1 MKTIAV
7 VPNTAKTVWK
17 ESTQHLL
24 DQLCG
29 MDVDIL
35 MPEGCQQTM
44 QQGCIRF
51 VSQKEMME
59 KSEMLLSLGGDGT
72 LMRAAKYAGPAG
84 IPVLGINMGHLGYLV
99 ELEISDY
106 EQPLRQALAGQYTID
121 QRMMLEVE
129 VIRNGRRV
137 GHTLVL
143 NDAFVARGTVGHMIT
158 TQVNFDGIPMNTYM
172 GDGIIIATPTG
183 STAYS
188 LSAGGAVL
196 EPQSNNILVTPI
208 CPHSLGSRPIV
219 LSGSRVIT
227 LQVQGAGKDG
237 DLVCDGDFFMKL
249 SEEDIVRIYQSDA
262 VLKLVRVRN
271 RSFYDILREK
281 LR

>member
-7 VPNTAKTVWK
+7 VPITAKAAWK
-17 ESTQHLL
+17 DSTQHLL

-29 MDVDIL
+29 MDVEIL
-35 MPEGCQQTM
+35 IPEGCQETM

-51 VSQKEMME
+51 VSQQEMIQ

-84 IPVLGINMGHLGYLV
+84 VPVLGINMGHLGYLV

-106 EQPLRQALAGQYTID
+106 ESWLRKVLAGEYTID
-121 QRMMLEVE
+121 SRMMLEVE

-158 TQVNFDGIPMNTYM
+158 TKVDFDGIPMNTYM
-172 GDGIIIATPTG
+172 GDGNPLPTFTG
-183 STAYS
+183 EPERASIPNDIDAWTKEIWENLNEQNKISIYVRFTD
-188 LSAGGAVL
+188 LKTGAV
-196 EPQSNNILVTPI
+196 E
-208 CPHSLGSRPIV
+208 
-219 LSGSRVIT
+219 
-227 LQVQGAGKDG
+227 
-237 DLVCDGDFFMKL
+237 
-249 SEEDIVRIYQSDA
+249 
-262 VLKLVRVRN
+262 N
-271 RSFYDILREK
+271 RMINK
-281 LR
+281 NV